1 VALELPENYLKDL
14 HQYEAKSEDHLRYMH
29 YTRYTPEET
38 AKIGHLWTQGARQ
51 EIVLSRISLTL
62 LPAIGHTDLGSYT
75 LLARQNVAALQ
86 IKDNVTG
93 EWKWAKPQP
102 GTFTVNSCDA
112 LSFLTGN
119 YIKSTVHRVS
129 SPPKDQAHLN
139 RLGLLYFAR

>member
-1 VALELPENYLKDL
+1 V
-14 HQYEAKSEDHLRYMH
+14 
-29 YTRYTPEET
+29 
-38 AKIGHLWTQGARQ
+38 
-51 EIVLSRISLTL
+51 SLTL
-62 LPAIGHTDLGSYT
+62 FTCGVLLGHTDLGSYT

-129 SPPKDQAHLN
+129 APPADQAHLN